1 MIRVWASRAAAA
13 GSLAL
18 LAGCSWLPFGGHKE
32 PPVACPTTA
41 ILRPL
46 AQTALFNKSGTG
58 LRPTDVSFYGILS
71 EVDPKCSGDAN
82 TLRVALDVIIAA
94 ERGPASHGDTVPLTY
109 FIGLVGPDEAIIG
122 KQSFGVTVKIPE
134 DAKRGGVTDHIEEA
148 IPLNGRKPTDLSLVF
163 GFQQSPEAID
173 FYRHFRGR

>member
-1 MIRVWASRAAAA
+1 MWALRAAAA

-18 LAGCSWLPFGGHKE
+18 LAGCSWLPFGHKE
-32 PPVACPTTA
+32 PPVACPTTT

-46 AQTALFNKSGTG
+46 AQTALFNKTGTG
-58 LRPTDVSFYGILS
+58 LRPTDVAFYGILS

-82 TLRVALDVIIAA
+82 TLHAALDVIIAA
-94 ERGPASHGDTVPLTY
+94 ERGAASRGDTVPLTY
-109 FIGLVGPDEAIIG
+109 FIGIVGPDEQILG
-122 KQSFGVTVKIPE
+122 KQSFAVTVQIPE

-148 IPLNGRKPTDLSLVF
+148 IPLNGRRAADLSLVF

-173 FYRHFRGR
+173 FYQHFRGR